1 MQYARTVKY
10 FGQNCNDSINSQHNS
25 FVKPARHQ
33 QLLWCAVGASHGHPP
48 AGMSGD
54 ADTLNSVLDN
64 ATLALNVTASPDTT
78 TAGGV
83 SSGLALTGDI
93 ALGIVLALLSLL
105 TILGNAMVL
114 HAVRTER
121 ALQSVSHQA
130 NVVGL
135 HAVRT
140 ERALQSASHCANVVV
155 LHAVRTERALQSVSY
170 CANVVVLH
178 AVPTQY

>member
-33 QLLWCAVGASHGHPP
+33 QLLWCAVGASHGHW

-93 ALGIVLALLSLL
+93 ALGIMLALLSLL
-105 TILGNAMVL
+105 TILGNAM
-114 HAVRTER
+114 
-121 ALQSVSHQA
+121 
-130 NVVGL
+130 
-135 HAVRT
+135 
-140 ERALQSASHCANVVV
+140 V